1 MARLFFLT
9 LLLAAAWLSP
19 AAAYDRCPGQ
29 AIDSCLSPR
38 ERYERDLYRSGHFG
52 PRVGPHRLYREQ
64 LDRRPRGR
72 SFAPISGAS
81 SYSAS
86 VRLAEAR
93 PHLDSVTR
101 LDQVAPYLAQ
111 CMATLGKGEEKGEG
125 RAATVRLAFRA
136 NGSVIAPVRVT
147 AGAPRQGDRAQ
158 EAFVSGLLDAIAR
171 CTPLP
176 LGGGFQNAIAG
187 RPYLIRFIG
196 GANKG

>member
-1 MARLFFLT
+1 MVRLFLLA

-38 ERYERDLYRSGHFG
+38 ERYDRDLYRSGHFG
-52 PRVGPHRLYREQ
+52 PRVGPRRLYREQ
-64 LDRRPRGR
+64 LDRRPSGR
-72 SFAPISGAS
+72 SFAPISSAS

-86 VRLAEAR
+86 VKLAEAR

-111 CMATLGKGEEKGEG
+111 CIAKPADSNG
-125 RAATVRLAFRA
+125 RAVTLRLAFRA
-136 NGSVIAPVRVT
+136 NGSVIAPVSVT

>member
-1 MARLFFLT
+1 MARLSFLA
-9 LLLAAAWLSP
+9 LIVMAASFSP

-29 AIDSCLSPR
+29 AVDSCLSPR

-72 SFAPISGAS
+72 SFAPVTGAS
-81 SYSAS
+81 TYAAS
-86 VRLAEAR
+86 VRLTEAR
-93 PHLDSVTR
+93 RHLDSVTR

-111 CMATLGKGEEKGEG
+111 CMATLANSDG

-147 AGAPRQGDRAQ
+147 AGAPRQGDHAQ

>member
-1 MARLFFLT
+1 MARLF
-9 LLLAAAWLSP
+9 LLALIAVASFSP

-52 PRVGPHRLYREQ
+52 PRVTPPRLYREQ

-72 SFAPISGAS
+72 SFAPVNSAS
-81 SYSAS
+81 TYSAS
-86 VRLAEAR
+86 IRLDQER

-111 CMATLGKGEEKGEG
+111 CVAASGDGNG
-125 RAATVRLAFRA
+125 RAVTLRLAFRA
-136 NGSVIAPVRVT
+136 NGSVIAPVKVT
-147 AGAPRQGDRAQ
+147 AGTAAQGDRAQ
-158 EAFVSGLLDAIAR
+158 EAFVTGLLDAIAR

-187 RPYLIRFIG
+187 RPFLFRFLG
-196 GANKG
+196 SANKG

>member
-1 MARLFFLT
+1 MMRWFFLA
-9 LLLAAAWLSP
+9 LLLAAAWSSP

-29 AIDSCLSPR
+29 AVDSCLSPR

-52 PRVGPHRLYREQ
+52 PRVGPPRLYREQ

-72 SFAPISGAS
+72 SVAPVSGAS
-81 SYSAS
+81 TYAAS
-86 VRLAEAR
+86 VTLDEAR
-93 PHLDSVTR
+93 PHLERVTR

-111 CMATLGKGEEKGEG
+111 CMTASGDGKG
-125 RAATVRLAFRA
+125 RAVTLRLAFRA
-136 NGSVIAPVRVT
+136 NGSVIGRVQVT
-147 AGAPRQGDRAQ
+147 AGKPAQQDRAQ

-187 RPYLIRFIG
+187 RPYLIRIIG

>member
-1 MARLFFLT
+1 MVRLF
-9 LLLAAAWLSP
+9 LLILIVMAASFSP
-19 AAAYDRCPGQ
+19 AVAYDRCPGQ

-52 PRVGPHRLYREQ
+52 PRVGPRRLYREQ

-72 SFAPISGAS
+72 SFAPVSSAS

-86 VRLAEAR
+86 VRLSEAR

-111 CMATLGKGEEKGEG
+111 CMTIPGEG
-125 RAATVRLAFRA
+125 RERAATVRLAFRA
-136 NGSVIAPVRVT
+136 NGSVIAPVRIT

>member
-1 MARLFFLT
+1 MVRLSFLAPIVMAS
-9 LLLAAAWLSP
+9 WLSP
-19 AAAYDRCPGQ
+19 AAAYDHCPGQ

-52 PRVGPHRLYREQ
+52 PRVTPPRLYREQ

-72 SFAPISGAS
+72 DFAPVSGAS
-81 SYSAS
+81 TYSAS
-86 VRLAEAR
+86 IRLDRER
-93 PHLDSVTR
+93 PHLASVTR

-111 CMATLGKGEEKGEG
+111 CVSAESNG

-147 AGAPRQGDRAQ
+147 AGMPAKGDRAQ
-158 EAFVSGLLDAIAR
+158 EAFVNGLLDAIAR